1 MNSKPLPDNIDQ
13 LIDQALSAAPEF
25 DIPASFADRVVA
37 RIERQIAWRQLLLDF
52 GLKVL
57 VVVGVLVVL
66 GGTLFWANMDKSL
79 QSIEWLSFFTR
90 NLVPIGE
97 VVLAT
102 FFTFFVDQVVLKY
115 FMHRRS
121 SVQL

>member
-37 RIERQIAWRQLLLDF
+37 RIECQIAWHQLLLDF

-57 VVVGVLVVL
+57 VVIGVLVVL

>member
-1 MNSKPLPDNIDQ
+1 MNSKSLPDNLDQ

-57 VVVGVLVVL
+57 VVVGVLIVL

-79 QSIEWLSFFTR
+79 QSIEWLSFFTH

-121 SVQL
+121 SIQL